1 VDLEHEIA
9 RALAYG
15 YIPNALNPDGELRW
29 RDDWERNDPDR
40 VDTPD
45 RRYEARV
52 IAQHL
57 TRLGVTLPPTCD
69 PKDAAASALRLLG
82 VEVTPENIAK
92 VTGLRREPEP
102 DGPHL
107 ATRMVERT
115 GLVLPCGDGEVFIHY
130 ETLEALTEVSVYDL
144 VFGFEG
150 PFVDPIAGQA
160 LVDAGFAA
168 RGARGGYYAT
178 DALKAFLQEA

>member
-45 RRYEARV
+45 RRYQARV

-57 TRLGVTLPPTCD
+57 TRLGVTLP
-69 PKDAAASALRLLG
+69 A
-82 VEVTPENIAK
+82 PEA
-92 VTGLRREPEP
+92 PEP

-107 ATRMVERT
+107 ATRMVART
-115 GLVLPCGDGEVFIHY
+115 GLVLPCSDGEVFIHY
-130 ETLEALTEVSVYDL
+130 ETLEALTEVSAYDL

-150 PFVDPIAGQA
+150 PFIDPIAGQA
-160 LVDAGFAA
+160 LVEAGFAA
-168 RGARGGYYAT
+168 QGARGGYYAT